1 MANVDRPNGFR
12 PVGHLSG
19 GAFTG
24 RVRKYYSVNDALFLG
39 DLVEKEGTGTASGS
53 GGYPGV
59 DRFDNATD
67 DIAVGVVVGWE
78 IDPDNL
84 GAKHH
89 ASSTSLAVYINDDPM
104 TIYEAQADDASLA
117 VTAIGQNADV
127 VLGAGSTTT
136 GASGMEIDGSSGV
149 TTIATPLKLMG
160 LVEREDNDVSS
171 ANARW
176 LVMINMHAYK
186 NEGGTTGI

>member
-12 PVGHLSG
+12 PVGHMSG
-19 GAFTG
+19 GGYTG
-24 RVRKYYSVNDALFLG
+24 RVRKYYSVNEALFLG
-39 DLVEKEGTGTASGS
+39 DIVEVEGTGTASGS
-53 GGYPGV
+53 GGYPAV
-59 DRFDNATD
+59 DRADNTTAQ
-67 DIAVGVVVGWE
+67 IAAGVVVGWE

-84 GAKHH
+84 ARVHH
-89 ASSTSLAVYINDDPM
+89 AASATLAVYINDDPM

-117 VTAIGQNADV
+117 VTGIGENVDV

-186 NEGGTTGI
+186 NEGGTTGV